1 MGETA
6 VSSDSIT
13 RVGVVGAGQMGA
25 GIAEVSARAGVD
37 VKVFEKTEAL
47 VTAGRNRI
55 VKSLERG
62 VSSGKVTERER
73 DRAIANLTFTTELKD
88 LSDRQLVIEAVIE
101 DEAVKTEIFSELDAV
116 VEDPNAVLASNTSS
130 IPIMKIAA
138 ATKNPQRVLGLHFF
152 NPVPVLPLV
161 ELVGTLV
168 TAEAAV
174 ARTEEFASSVLG
186 KQVVRCSDRSGF
198 VVNAL
203 LVPYLLSAIRMA
215 EAGVATVEDIDKA
228 VVAGLS
234 HPMGPL
240 RLSDLIGLDTL
251 KLIADKMFDEF
262 KEPLYGP
269 PPLLQRMVEAGQRQ
283 EIGSG
288 LLHVL
293 SSAGVRPWT
302 ASSSPRRRRNRLAAK
317 TSRAPPATRSAAR

>member
-1 MGETA
+1 M
-6 VSSDSIT
+6 SSDSIS

-101 DEAVKTEIFSELDAV
+101 DEAVKAEIFSELDAV
-116 VEDPNAVLASNTSS
+116 IEDPNAVLASNTSS

-138 ATKNPQRVLGLHFF
+138 ATKSPQRVLGLHFF

-161 ELVGTLV
+161 ELVSTLV

-174 ARTEEFASSVLG
+174 VRTEEFASSVLG

-269 PPLLQRMVEAGQRQ
+269 PPLLQRMVEAGL
-283 EIGSG
+283 IGKKSG
-288 LLHVL
+288 Q
-293 SSAGVRPWT
+293 GFYRY
-302 ASSSPRRRRNRLAAK
+302 
-317 TSRAPPATRSAAR
+317 